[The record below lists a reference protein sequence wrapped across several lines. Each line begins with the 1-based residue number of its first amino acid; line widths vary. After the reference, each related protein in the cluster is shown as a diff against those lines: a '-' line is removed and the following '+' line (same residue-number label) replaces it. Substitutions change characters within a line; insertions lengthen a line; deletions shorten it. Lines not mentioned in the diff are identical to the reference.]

1 MVSIERYRT
10 LILGDFH
17 FGESYLE
24 EGERSLADHG
34 YDHSTV
40 HLEPFIDACN
50 SFILNLETP
59 LVDPAEYPPPV
70 KKAYLHW
77 GDPQR
82 TVHQLKKLKVDAV
95 SLGNNHTLDRGYAG
109 LEATFRTLSEA
120 GVSWFG
126 AGRSLEKA
134 QTPYRIALPDRVG
147 GGEVHFH
154 GSYQYA
160 SRNERFG
167 SYATEDSPGC
177 APLRESAVPYARAHS
192 NRPDTFQ
199 VAFPHWGANYQ
210 WRSNL
215 QYRLTHR
222 LLNKDYDLVL
232 GHGGHSLQEVV
243 RKQQRWVVYGI
254 GNGNFMSA
262 GRWDRFVERNQ
273 ILPFSFWSVLEL
285 ELSGDGRRR
294 AFLKL
299 YPVYSNNRDTN
310 YQPKPIETDDFQ
322 RVIKSLRARS
332 SRPWR
337 FDNPAQ
343 STGCDDLGHFLALDL
358 GEWPIGSK
366 PSRLVIPGIPGD
378 PGDWPV
384 RSTSTELEDEVLRL
398 DKHLGASMLAMG
410 AEASGGSAKWMTSRF
425 ALISCQGKRLLASGY
440 GVTESALG
448 VAIVQ
453 DKVLSANLLEDKGV
467 ATPKTYLAE
476 SADHALQ
483 LAHEIQGPVVV
494 KPRYGVK
501 SRGVST
507 GLTDPEEIREAFVR
521 AKKAGRQIIVQQH
534 VEAAEELRVMA
545 SAEEAMAVNGR
556 VLPHVVGDGSST
568 VEQLI
573 VDKNRQRSLNPSLY
587 KRPIP
592 VDVLTRRHLERTGL
606 SLAHVPDLGQTVTVR
621 NVAGLSVGGD
631 TFQRIS
637 ETSDKLKNE
646 AIRAIAAIPGLGW
659 GGVDLLVEKATGKP
673 YVLEINDH
681 AAYGAAM
688 FPAYGQPRD
697 VGSDVWNLRFVAT
710 DFEEA
715 AEPGTV
721 ALTHRTVPVAPTEIA
736 SKGRVEFRRLFEASL
751 RRHDITLKRVSTQV
765 RELRSPDGESTWV
778 TRDGLTAADRTVA
791 QRLLTRHNWVCW
803 ALREADVPRPR
814 SAVVTSTGEID
825 SFMSGRVSRV
835 SLLPIS
841 AKWDSSSVKFPTKD
855 EVQALSPLAERM
867 WVQARPRGRRVRILA
882 GRDKAWAVTA
892 RAPQAR
898 LSQEHIDA
906 ASRIAVH
913 SIRAVPE
920 LHWAAV
926 DVVIRPTL
934 MAQGRA
940 DGLLVEGLS
949 SAPHFTP
956 DHLVLA
962 GDFDQFFDSI
972 IDAAFSSFTSDVDN
986 EASIDSAAPGTRV
999 HWF

>member
-17 FGESYLE
+17 FGESYLG

-40 HLEPFIDACN
+40 HLEPFIDTCD

-109 LEATFRTLSEA
+109 LEATFQKLSGA
-120 GVSWFG
+120 GISWFG
-126 AGRSLEKA
+126 AGRSITQA

-222 LLNKDYDLVL
+222 LLNKNYDLVL
-232 GHGGHSLQEVV
+232 GHGGHALQEVI

-262 GRWDRFVERNQ
+262 GRWDRFVERNR
-273 ILPFSFWSVLEL
+273 ILPLSFWTVLEV
-285 ELSGDGRRR
+285 ELNGDGHRR
-294 AFLKL
+294 AVLKL
-299 YPVYSNNRDTN
+299 YPVYSDNRDTN
-310 YQPKPIETDDFQ
+310 YQPKPVETDDFQ
-322 RVIKSLRARS
+322 RAVESLRARS
-332 SRPWR
+332 NRPWR

-343 STGCDDLGHFLALDL
+343 STDRDDLGHFLALDL

-366 PSRLVIPGIPGD
+366 PSRLVSPGIDGD
-378 PGDWPV
+378 PGDWPL
-384 RSTSTELEDEVLRL
+384 RSTSTELEDKVLKL

-453 DKVLSANLLEDKGV
+453 DKVLTAQLLENNGV
-467 ATPKTYLAE
+467 ATPKTYLAK
-476 SADHALQ
+476 SAEHALQ
-483 LAHEIQGPVVV
+483 LADEIQGPVVV

-507 GLTDPEEIREAFVR
+507 GLTDPEDIREAFVR
-521 AKKAGRQIIVQQH
+521 ARQAGRQIIVQQH

-545 SAEEAMAVNGR
+545 SPEKAMAVNGR
-556 VLPHVVGDGSST
+556 VLPHVIGDGTST

-573 VDKNRQRSLNPSLY
+573 VDKNRQRALNPSLY
-587 KRPIP
+587 RRPIP

-606 SLAHVPDLGQTVTVR
+606 SLAHVPALGQTITVR

-631 TFQRIS
+631 TFQSIS
-637 ETSDKLKNE
+637 ETSDKLKDE
-646 AIRAIAAIPGLGW
+646 AIKAIAAIPGLGW

-673 YVLEINDH
+673 YVIEINDH
-681 AAYGAAM
+681 AAYGAAL

-697 VGSDVWNLRFVAT
+697 VGSEVWNLRFEAT
-710 DFEEA
+710 AYDKA
-715 AEPGTV
+715 AEPETV
-721 ALTHRTVPVAPTEIA
+721 ALAHRAVPVVPTEIA
-736 SKGRVEFRRLFEASL
+736 AKGRVDFSRLFEASL
-751 RRHDITLKRVSTQV
+751 RRHNITLKRVSPQV
-765 RELRSPDGESTWV
+765 RDLRSPDGESTWV

-791 QRLLTRHNWVCW
+791 QRLLTRHKWVCW
-803 ALREADVPRPR
+803 ALREADVPCPR
-814 SAVVTSTGEID
+814 SAVVSSAAEVD
-825 SFMSGRVSRV
+825 SFMAGRVS
-835 SLLPIS
+835 S
-841 AKWDSSSVKFPTKD
+841 
-855 EVQALSPLAERM
+855 
-867 WVQARPRGRRVRILA
+867 
-882 GRDKAWAVTA
+882 
-892 RAPQAR
+892 
-898 LSQEHIDA
+898 
-906 ASRIAVH
+906 
-913 SIRAVPE
+913 
-920 LHWAAV
+920 
-926 DVVIRPTL
+926 TL
-934 MAQGRA
+934 R
-940 DGLLVEGLS
+940 
-949 SAPHFTP
+949 
-956 DHLVLA
+956 
-962 GDFDQFFDSI
+962 
-972 IDAAFSSFTSDVDN
+972 
-986 EASIDSAAPGTRV
+986 
-999 HWF
+999 